1 MFNPLN
7 IFNSD
12 ENQLSPYDEQQIAEA
27 FQDYVDG
34 LPSYLEA
41 DAPSAVYNYAVVT
54 DFTRELNLSNIG
66 GQFTTDQ
73 IQKILERNT
82 FYLH

>member
-1 MFNPLN
+1 MFNLFN
-7 IFNSD
+7 VFNSSSD
-12 ENQLSPYDEQQIAEA
+12 NLSPYDEQQIAEA
-27 FQDYVDG
+27 FQDYVDD
-34 LPSYLEA
+34 LPAYMES
-41 DAPSAVYNYAVVT
+41 DAHSAVYNYAVVT

>member
-12 ENQLSPYDEQQIAEA
+12 ESQLSPYAEQQITEA
-27 FQDYVDG
+27 FQDYVDS
-34 LPSYLEA
+34 LPAYMES
-41 DAPSAVYNYAVVT
+41 DAHSAVYNYAVVT

>member
-1 MFNPLN
+1 MFNPFN
-7 IFNSD
+7 VFNSSSD
-12 ENQLSPYDEQQIAEA
+12 NLSHYDEQQIAEA

-34 LPSYLEA
+34 LPTYMKT
-41 DAPSAVYNYAVVT
+41 DAPSAVYNYAVVA

>member
-1 MFNPLN
+1 MFDL
-7 IFNSD
+7 FNVFSSSSD
-12 ENQLSPYDEQQIAEA
+12 NLSPYDEQQIAEA
-27 FQDYVDG
+27 FQAYVDG
-34 LPSYLEA
+34 LPAYLEA